1 LVAESRTVE
10 AAIARLSVSSLWL
23 EKDDTEVLR
32 TMAKPRMDP
41 SAFVGKLLEEQDA
54 AATTARRAP
63 RAAPGHR

>member
-41 SAFVGKLLEEQDA
+41 SALVGKLLEEQDA
-54 AATTARRAP
+54 AARRQDTVSTAS
-63 RAAPGHR
+63 G